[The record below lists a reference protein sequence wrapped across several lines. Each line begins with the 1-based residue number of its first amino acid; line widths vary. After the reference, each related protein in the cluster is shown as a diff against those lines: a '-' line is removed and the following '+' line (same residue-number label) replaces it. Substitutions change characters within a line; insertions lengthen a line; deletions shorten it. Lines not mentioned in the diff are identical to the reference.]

1 LRGSSLIII
10 LAALH
15 NKSFYGK
22 FGGRISMCEAH
33 FNCIMQSIET
43 RSSQGW
49 IIINAEYEVVY
60 VNESFCRMWQCTREN
75 LLGKSLLQWYDG
87 EKQNSQGRYF
97 GPLIETMA
105 TGIEM
110 QNVEARLPK
119 YLSDEC
125 IWQLVDT
132 FLIRDNKEKVEFG
145 VASYSVIER
154 FKAIEQQLNSINLKV
169 IKAFSKAIGARDVYT
184 MQHSEKVAALMFG
197 LAEAML
203 LSKHE
208 VTLAY
213 LAGIVHDVGKIGV
226 PENVLNKPGRL
237 TEEEFI
243 LMKQHP
249 TIGSDILRQ
258 IDGFADIASIVL
270 HHHERYDGKG
280 YPQQIA
286 GESIPL
292 LSRMLAVC
300 DSYDAMVSARC
311 YRQPVTKAQAMAEIE
326 KCSSSQFDPVI
337 AACFLR
343 FLNSDLSLAAVD

>member
-1 LRGSSLIII
+1 
-10 LAALH
+10 
-15 NKSFYGK
+15 
-22 FGGRISMCEAH
+22 MCEIY
-33 FNCIMQSIET
+33 FNCIMESIET

-49 IIINAEYEVVY
+49 IIINPQYEVVY
-60 VNESFCRMWQCTREN
+60 VNDSFCRMWQCTREA
-75 LLGKSLLQWYDG
+75 LLGKSLLQWYAG
-87 EKQNSQGRYF
+87 HKKNSEGNYF

-105 TGIEM
+105 TGVEM
-110 QNVEARLPK
+110 QNVEACLQK
-119 YLSDEC
+119 FLSNER

-132 FLIRDNKEKVEFG
+132 FLIRDKQGKVEYG
-145 VASYSVIER
+145 VASYSVIEK

-203 LSKHE
+203 LSPGE
-208 VTLAY
+208 ATVAY
-213 LAGIVHDVGKIGV
+213 LAGIVHDIGKIGV

-237 TEEEFI
+237 SEDEFA

-249 TIGSDILRQ
+249 AIGADILRQ
-258 IDGFADIASIVL
+258 IDGFADIATIVL

-280 YPQQIA
+280 YPHQIA
-286 GESIPL
+286 GECIPL

-300 DSYDAMVSARC
+300 DSYDAMVSDRC

-326 KCSSSQFDPVI
+326 RCSASQFDPMV
-337 AACFLR
+337 AECFLR
-343 FLNSDLSLAAVD
+343 FISSNLSWKAAD